1 MLLVVLLPSTLTLH
15 AAAPTAHCTDPRI
28 HNRHHRPHHTTTP
41 QSHYRLA
48 KDHTDHNPYTHHAHT
63 QRNTPRNARRPP
75 PHMQIGTTQQDTW
88 DEFLGTD
95 ASTGER
101 KLLNLDEKEKL
112 YLDCLDAFYNGGPQP
127 LDVEAYNQLKNDL
140 SFQGSQIAGFSKDEV
155 KFIVANK
162 RFRAGTPVLSDP
174 EYDALRKKLKAAG
187 SPVVLHDAPS
197 CSTTTGECKL
207 DLRQNPGTQR
217 LLYIPGFT
225 IGLLTVCEACFWTI
239 GTDPLLSVV
248 IGTIPAY
255 FFSIWFTENIFA
267 QKPLVATANCPTCE
281 APTPVFFGDLF
292 AVMTDGLAGPPAP
305 PTDVVTLKCAVC
317 KVDLTADRS
326 KMIMTGEP
334 KK

>member
-1 MLLVVLLPSTLTLH
+1 
-15 AAAPTAHCTDPRI
+15 
-28 HNRHHRPHHTTTP
+28 
-41 QSHYRLA
+41 
-48 KDHTDHNPYTHHAHT
+48 
-63 QRNTPRNARRPP
+63 
-75 PHMQIGTTQQDTW
+75 MQLGTTQQDTW

-127 LDVEAYNQLKNDL
+127 LDDDAYNQLKNDL
-140 SFQGSQIAGFSKDEV
+140 SFEGSQIAGFSKDEV
-155 KFIVANK
+155 KFLVANK

-207 DLRQNPGTQR
+207 DLRKNPGKQR

-239 GTDPLLSVV
+239 GTDPLLSVI
-248 IGTIPAY
+248 IGAIPAY

-267 QKPLVATANCPTCE
+267 QKPLVVEAACPECSYLQTIY
-281 APTPVFFGDLF
+281 FGDLF
-292 AVMTDGLAGPPAP
+292 SVQTDGIIGEKQPPQDQIDVTCPNCKAALIADREAMVIKTQPKAAAVAAPPAVP
-305 PTDVVTLKCAVC
+305 A
-317 KVDLTADRS
+317 A
-326 KMIMTGEP
+326 
-334 KK
+334 